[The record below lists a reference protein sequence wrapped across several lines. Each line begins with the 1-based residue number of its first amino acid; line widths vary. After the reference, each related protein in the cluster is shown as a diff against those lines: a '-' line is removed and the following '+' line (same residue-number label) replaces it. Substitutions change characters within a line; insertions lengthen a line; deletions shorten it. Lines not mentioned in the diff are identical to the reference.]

1 MWYTLV
7 RFKGT
12 PTDLTAVSQTK
23 TAAEALALLDSWE
36 SEFPEDTAL
45 VFDPRDAPLQRSAL
59 EMLAAH
65 QPSSD
70 AAL

>member
-12 PTDLTAVSQTK
+12 PKDMTGVSQTK
-23 TAAEALALLDSWE
+23 TAAEALALLDTWE
-36 SEFPEDTAL
+36 TNYPEDTTV
-45 VFDPRDAPLQRSAL
+45 VFDPENQPLQRTAL
-59 EMLAAH
+59 EMLATRHSA
-65 QPSSD
+65 D